1 MISDGFT
8 LELFSPRPKRALKW
22 FWCQLTCELTNKSTT
37 NQYQPLL
44 LTFNFHSLGE
54 SWLTSVESS
63 MNFPVLIAWNHLMT
77 EVSCDHLKQES
88 FGLKFQE
95 DRGDFLQQRCGRP
108 GTQVGHSAP
117 VHRHQIHRGPELN
130 PPGLR
135 VEHLSQW
142 LSVLFGENMFWAQQ
156 AGWEWEAGE
165 SPLVATL

>member
-1 MISDGFT
+1 MIDFIGIVF
-8 LELFSPRPKRALKW
+8 EFS
-22 FWCQLTCELTNKSTT
+22 CSHCM
-37 NQYQPLL
+37 
-44 LTFNFHSLGE
+44 E
-54 SWLTSVESS
+54 SPNRLTS
-63 MNFPVLIAWNHLMT
+63 

-135 VEHLSQW
+135 VEHLSQ
-142 LSVLFGENMFWAQQ
+142 
-156 AGWEWEAGE
+156 
-165 SPLVATL
+165 